1 MSSVSGASSLSGQ
14 AQQNPYGDPMRNLDV
29 NQFLRM
35 MIAEL
40 QNQDPLNPMDN
51 AQIVEQ
57 IGQIREITANERL
70 TETLESVFLS
80 QNLSTA
86 GKMIGDWVVSLGDDG
101 FVQAAG
107 RVDHVSIT
115 EGVPRLHTGD
125 TGIYISV
132 LEDIR
137 TAVPGGRSLSLENI
151 SFIQSEEQ
159 GLALAEALLLEG
171 REVRIGEAGSLLA
184 KTGRIEGIS
193 IGNGSPK
200 FRVGG
205 VNYDR
210 EDFEVIEPTY

>member
-1 MSSVSGASSLSGQ
+1 MSSVSGATGLPGQ
-14 AQQNPYGDPMRNLDV
+14 TQQNPYSDPMRSLDV

-57 IGQIREITANERL
+57 IGQIREITANDRL
-70 TETLESVFLS
+70 TDTLQSVFLS

-86 GKMIGDWVVSLGDDG
+86 GKMIGDWVVSLDDDG
-101 FVQAAG
+101 FVRAAG
-107 RVDHVSIT
+107 RVEYVSIT
-115 EGVPRLHTGD
+115 KGVPKLHTGD

-132 LEDIR
+132 LEDTR
-137 TAVPGGRSLSLENI
+137 TAVLGGRSLSLENI
-151 SFIQSEEQ
+151 SFIQSSEQ

-171 REVRIGEAGSLLA
+171 REVRIGEAGSVLQ

-193 IGNGSPK
+193 ISNGSPK
-200 FRVGG
+200 FRVAG

-210 EDFEVIEPTY
+210 EDFEVLEPT